1 MKRLSERGNIM
12 PRETVHYGRDYAII
26 TVRPTKDQSGWMYDM
41 SAEEAKKSI
50 ATGELDK
57 ADVRFSNKPHL
68 DVLWSR
74 PIDQLSLPVG
84 EEPRGA
90 VQVQIGLN
98 PTEMQSRIDHIAEHP
113 EDLEAFSV
121 FFTESLSRHQINH
134 LIRTL
139 KRARDAAYGSDE

>member
-1 MKRLSERGNIM
+1 M
-12 PRETVHYGRDYAII
+12 PRETVHYGRDYA
-26 TVRPTKDQSGWMYDM
+26 TVTVHPSKGHDGYTYEMR
-41 SAEEAKKSI
+41 AEDAKL
-50 ATGELDK
+50 ATLNGELDK

-68 DVLWSR
+68 DVLWNR
-74 PIDQLSLPVG
+74 PLDRLSLPAG
-84 EEPRGA
+84 EDPSGS

-113 EDLEAFSV
+113 EDLEAFSL

-139 KRARDAAYGSDE
+139 KRARDAAYGADE